1 MDIINIIDAL
11 YINKIDCITK
21 HNLFILIKNVL
32 KSNNKSFTYYKINL
46 LLIKLI
52 ETKVLIKYMNKYK
65 FNKSVKKINNS
76 VYFN

>member
-11 YINKIDCITK
+11 YINKIECITK